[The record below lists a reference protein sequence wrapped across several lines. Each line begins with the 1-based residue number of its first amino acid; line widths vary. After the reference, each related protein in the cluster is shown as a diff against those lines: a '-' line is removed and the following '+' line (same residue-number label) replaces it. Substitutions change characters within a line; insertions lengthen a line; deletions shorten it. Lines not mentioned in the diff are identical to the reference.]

1 MSELAHAKC
10 EACRADSP
18 HVTHEEVVEY
28 LKQAPGWQVT
38 KEDDVNRLIKT
49 YFFKDWSQCMAF
61 TNQVAELAEE
71 HGHHP
76 SITTEWGRVTVRWW
90 THKLK
95 GLHKNDFIM
104 AAKCEELVEK
114 PVPKQ

>member
-1 MSELAHAKC
+1 MTTLAKEKC

-28 LKQAPGWQVT
+28 LKQAPGWQIA
-38 KEDDVNRLIKT
+38 KEDDINRLIKT
-49 YFFKDWSQCMAF
+49 YFFKDWDSGMAF
-61 TNQVAELAEE
+61 TVKVGEIAEAE
-71 HGHHP
+71 GHHP

-90 THKLK
+90 THKIK

-104 AAKCEELVEK
+104 AVKTETLAGE
-114 PVPKQ
+114 